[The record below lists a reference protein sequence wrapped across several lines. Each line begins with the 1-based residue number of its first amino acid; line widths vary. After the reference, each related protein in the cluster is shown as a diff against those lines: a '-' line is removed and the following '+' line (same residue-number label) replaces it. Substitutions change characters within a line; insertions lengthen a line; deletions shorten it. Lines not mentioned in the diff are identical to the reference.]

1 MRNNGF
7 VPWST
12 ARHGLVGRTDDF
24 VCNRNSRN
32 ESFMDICGISVK
44 PFAVCA
50 VYFIS
55 GVMGDYDS
63 DAGYMLHICE
73 KESAWENK
81 KYICLIKTKK

>member
-1 MRNNGF
+1 
-7 VPWST
+7 
-12 ARHGLVGRTDDF
+12 
-24 VCNRNSRN
+24 
-32 ESFMDICGISVK
+32 MDICGISVK

-63 DAGYMLHICE
+63 HAGYMLHICE

-81 KYICLIKTKK
+81 KYIKR

>member
-12 ARHGLVGRTDDF
+12 ARHGLFGRTDDF

-32 ESFMDICGISVK
+32 EGFMDICGISVK

-63 DAGYMLHICE
+63 HAGYMLHICE

-81 KYICLIKTKK
+81 NILKGEPS